1 MFHTRDIVTAIEIGT
16 SKINVLVGE
25 AGPDGRVNVV
35 GRGSAPSAGSVVKG
49 EIEDMD
55 LAFEQLGN
63 AIADAESASDGLLNS
78 TKVVVVAVTGCRM
91 EAFQGIG
98 SVVVRNDEHKVTNK
112 ERIEAH

>member
-63 AIADAESASDGLLNS
+63 AIAEQHEGR
-78 TKVVVVAVTGCRM
+78 GCRGDRLPDGGVSGHRLGGGQ
-91 EAFQGIG
+91 E
-98 SVVVRNDEHKVTNK
+98 
-112 ERIEAH
+112 

>member
-63 AIADAESASDGLLNS
+63 AIADAESASG
-78 TKVVVVAVTGCRM
+78 TGC
-91 EAFQGIG
+91 
-98 SVVVRNDEHKVTNK
+98 
-112 ERIEAH
+112 

>member
-63 AIADAESASDGLLNS
+63 AIADAESASGR
-78 TKVVVVAVTGCRM
+78 AAEQHEGRGCRGDRLPDGGVSGHRLGGGQ
-91 EAFQGIG
+91 E
-98 SVVVRNDEHKVTNK
+98 
-112 ERIEAH
+112 

>member
-35 GRGSAPSAGSVVKG
+35 GAVPPLPTVRWSRARLR
-49 EIEDMD
+49 IWD

-63 AIADAESASDGLLNS
+63 AIADAESASDG
-78 TKVVVVAVTGCRM
+78 C
-91 EAFQGIG
+91 
-98 SVVVRNDEHKVTNK
+98 
-112 ERIEAH
+112 

>member
-78 TKVVVVAVTGCRM
+78 TKVDLRSYHNKIVQYLSCHKTHDNAHKRRYQI
-91 EAFQGIG
+91 F
-98 SVVVRNDEHKVTNK
+98 SVNIR
-112 ERIEAH
+112 

>member
-55 LAFEQLGN
+55 LAFEQLERFGR
-63 AIADAESASDGLLNS
+63 AAEQHEGR
-78 TKVVVVAVTGCRM
+78 GCRGDRLPDGGVSGHRLGGGQ
-91 EAFQGIG
+91 E
-98 SVVVRNDEHKVTNK
+98 
-112 ERIEAH
+112 